1 MADEIAQ
8 LVPGDVPGT
17 IRASYD
23 PDFVPQYDA
32 QGNVFLIPIPDD
44 EDGSPLAS
52 DVIASY
58 DRELVH
64 AGRKCQT
71 LLTYRKAWRHF
82 EAAFARLPTDRDLIL
97 DYLGNFDG
105 PSGRYRLNNQDSIHY
120 LYKHA
125 VSLGWMVSDPMHG
138 MKRPNIQEQMPN
150 PMALEQV
157 RMVLALDMS
166 LRERAAAHLLAGH
179 GWRQNELLE
188 VLAGE
193 VRAIAG
199 ARYVATASSGPNGP
213 RSFPRPPN
221 CCPAW
226 LTAWPTTSR
235 YSGANADGTRGTV
248 TKVCGSWYGI

>member
-105 PSGRYRLNNQDSIHY
+105 PSGLYRLNNQDSIHY

-157 RMVLALDMS
+157 GMVLALDMS

-193 VRAIAG
+193 VRAI
-199 ARYVATASSGPNGP
+199 SGGQ
-213 RSFPRPPN
+213 
-221 CCPAW
+221 
-226 LTAWPTTSR
+226 
-235 YSGANADGTRGTV
+235 
-248 TKVCGSWYGI
+248 I